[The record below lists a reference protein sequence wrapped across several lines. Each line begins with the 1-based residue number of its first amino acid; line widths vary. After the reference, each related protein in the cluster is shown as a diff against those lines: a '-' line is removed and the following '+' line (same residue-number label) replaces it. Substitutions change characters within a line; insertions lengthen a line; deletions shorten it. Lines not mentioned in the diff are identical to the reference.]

1 MAKDSEVVERFY
13 IGYFKDEHSLVQAT
27 QEARRRGYQVLDAFS
42 PYPVHGLSEAMGL
55 GPSRLTLIGLWAG
68 VLGLVLGLTL
78 QYWTSAYDW
87 PLIVGGQPFNSWPVF
102 IPVSFEL
109 TVLFAGVL
117 GVIALFIRT
126 RLLPGHRKPLLRR
139 VTNDRFALAIMTKDA
154 SLDPKEILQ
163 HLKEFG
169 AVEVVE
175 GDELEDSLIGADLEP
190 TAAERQKDRG
200 RTLLL
205 ASLLLPVVVLGGLIF
220 TQRDLSQPN
229 WILPTQMAQSP
240 AYKAQSWN
248 PVLPNHMTLQP
259 PVEGTLSRDAH
270 PFPYGKTEAERKRA
284 GVELK
289 NPFTPN
295 PENLQRGQ
303 KIYETFCV
311 VCHGT
316 SGKGDGP
323 MIPKF
328 PNPPSFLSKG
338 SLALK
343 DGEMFH
349 TITLGRK
356 KMASYASQVSWED
369 RWRVILYLRQL
380 QKEGLNS
387 GKRPRPKSSYSK
399 IEEKVK
405 R

>member
-1 MAKDSEVVERFY
+1 MARDREAIERFY
-13 IGYFKDEHSLVQAT
+13 IGYFKDEYDLVQAT
-27 QEARRRGYQVLDAFS
+27 QEARRRGYRVLDAFS

-109 TVLFAGVL
+109 TVLFAGVI

-139 VTNDRFALAIMTKDA
+139 VTDNRFALAIMAEDA
-154 SLDPKEILQ
+154 SLDPKDILQ

-175 GDELEDSLIGADLEP
+175 GDELEDSLEGVSSEP
-190 TAAERQKDRG
+190 AFTERQRDRS
-200 RTLLL
+200 RALLL
-205 ASLLLPVVVLGGLIF
+205 ASFLLPVVVLGGLI
-220 TQRDLSQPN
+220 TAQRDLSRPN
-229 WILPTQMAQSP
+229 WVLPTQMAQSP
-240 AYKAQSWN
+240 AYKSQSWN
-248 PVLPNHMTLQP
+248 PVLANHMTLQP
-259 PVEGTLSRDAH
+259 PVEGTLARDAH

-289 NPFTPN
+289 NPFAPT

-303 KIYETFCV
+303 WIYETFCL
-311 VCHGT
+311 VCHGA

-328 PNPPSFLSKG
+328 PNPPSFLSKS

-369 RWRVILYLRQL
+369 RWRVILYIRQL
-380 QKEGLNS
+380 QKESLHLGR
-387 GKRPRPKSSYSK
+387 GPKPESA
-399 IEEKVK
+399 VPTL
-405 R
+405 RRR